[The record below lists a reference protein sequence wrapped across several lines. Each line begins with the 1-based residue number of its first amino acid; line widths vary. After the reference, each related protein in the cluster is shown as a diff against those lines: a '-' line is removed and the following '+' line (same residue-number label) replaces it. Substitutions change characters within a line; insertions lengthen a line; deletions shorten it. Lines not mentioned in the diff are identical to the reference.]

1 MTPNGNFNDDSE
13 TLGMIGR
20 DAKLQQIREIIRT
33 AAPSDASV
41 LIEGESGTGK
51 QLIAAAIHARSH
63 RSSGPLIRVNCAE
76 PSVVELFAK
85 PGLMEAASSGT
96 LQLDEIAEMPAHLQ
110 IQLFRVLQERKLCRL
125 DFRLVVTTS

>member
-13 TLGMIGR
+13 TFGMIGR

-51 QLIAAAIHARSH
+51 QLIAAAFHAHSRRSA
-63 RSSGPLIRVNCAE
+63 GPFISVNCAAIPHE
-76 PSVVELFAK
+76 HLEAELFGYDK
-85 PGLMEAASSGT
+85 RGLIEAANGGT
-96 LQLDEIAEMPAHLQ
+96 LLLDDFADMPAHLQ
-110 IQLFRVLQERKLCRL
+110 MKLFMSPRRAV
-125 DFRLVVTTS
+125 